1 MKLNIDVIERG
12 MQSLMGLKNVNLLD
26 VVDHLSDG
34 SYRLKPNIF
43 PNSGAVYVFWWTGSI
58 NRFMDENVNR
68 IISFKGPNGR
78 RVEIEFSDEWINQ
91 IRVDGKIPLYV
102 GKTAESLHKRL
113 SLHLQLKTKRGLSI
127 GENALVEER
136 KTTSNQVRDRIE
148 RMFLHEVDI
157 RELMLHNIGLSYV
170 LLNGDIESANR
181 FYLEDKAIGELLP
194 LFNID
199 IER

>member
-1 MKLNIDVIERG
+1 MKLDIDTIEQG
-12 MQSLMGLKNVNLLD
+12 MKCIKELKNKDLLE
-26 VVDHLSDG
+26 VVDYLSDG
-34 SYRLKPNIF
+34 GYRLKPNIF
-43 PNSGAVYVFWWTGSI
+43 PRSGAVYVFWWTGSMES
-58 NRFMDENVNR
+58 FMKCEVNR

-78 RVEIEFSDEWINQ
+78 KVDVEFSNDWINQ
-91 IRVDGKIPLYV
+91 IQIEGRIPLYV
-102 GKTAESLHKRL
+102 GKTADSLHKRL
-113 SLHLQLKTKRGLSI
+113 SLHLQLKTKRGLSL
-127 GENALVEER
+127 GKDALLEER

-148 RMFLHEVDI
+148 RMFLGEADI
-157 RELMLHNIGLSYV
+157 RNLMLHNIGLSYV